1 MIDSEAYYR
10 KVIAAGYEAVPNP
23 VRLHI
28 LLAEAKALD
37 MQEGINS
44 FAHTVADMV
53 IFPEITTTDDLVSLG
68 TINGKVLEFPV
79 SKVIDLIETHL
90 HNPKLFNPLD
100 TRWLLEKGV
109 NRYGETIEDFGLS
122 NDELLA
128 IHIISLRMQWLAMC
142 TFNPDLVWVLQAEDV
157 MSYDEVISLLAILPE
172 QVYPQLRNT

>member
-23 VRLHI
+23 INMQI

-53 IFPEITTTDDLVSLG
+53 VFPQITITGDSVALG
-68 TINGKVLEFPV
+68 TIDGEELVFPV
-79 SKVIDLIETHL
+79 SELRALVAAHL
-90 HNPKLFNPLD
+90 HNLQLFNPLD

-109 NRYGETIEDFGLS
+109 NRYGESVADFGLC
-122 NDELLA
+122 NEEFLA
-128 IHIISLRMQWLAMC
+128 IHIVSLRMQWLALC

-172 QVYPQLRNT
+172 QVYPQLRNE